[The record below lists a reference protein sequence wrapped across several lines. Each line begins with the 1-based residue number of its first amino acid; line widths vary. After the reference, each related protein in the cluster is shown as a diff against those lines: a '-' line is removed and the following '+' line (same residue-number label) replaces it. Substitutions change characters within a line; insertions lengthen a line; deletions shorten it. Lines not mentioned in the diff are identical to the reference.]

1 MPHGKTERHVDGVDE
16 ALTKEEPTQMDYER
30 GCIACG
36 KPTLGLGAQCCQK
49 CEEKQILTTTA
60 GGILGLIVL
69 AALGPLLNLGAGIG
83 VALGLAGAIAGA
95 LIARAVFRKAARARR
110 AQMEQ

>member
-1 MPHGKTERHVDGVDE
+1 VDE

-36 KPTLGLGAQCCQK
+36 KPTLGPGAQCCQK

-69 AALGPLLNLGAGIG
+69 AALGPLFNLGAGIG